1 MDALKAGRLLSCSD
15 ASGADADGFNPRQQ
29 REMGI
34 RDASPFW
41 IRAFQGCERD
51 SLPSQR
57 NRARPVHDRDDFRPR
72 LRRETHTTG
81 GRMKKAI
88 FSTIPKISR
97 LAILSLVLAVS
108 ASAFAQKTQA
118 AKGAEK
124 QGRIVLA
131 INEGASGNLTATD
144 IVFRYEEFKPVVE
157 KALSAPVTLVAV
169 RNAKELRN
177 AVATGAY
184 TLVMSRPADV
194 LAEAIR
200 DHGYQAVVAAK
211 EPAYALFIV
220 NKDSPLK
227 AIADIKGKSIVTPD
241 RYAYVWRIANAMMRD
256 NRISMEKEQVR
267 SMGDQAAIGWSMEG
281 RFFDVGVVSSTSG
294 VGRTWEKNG
303 GRVLARSPEVPNTPI
318 IASRNIS
325 AAQIQKLRATLVALE
340 STASGAAVLKKIGV
354 NGFKESS
361 SQTFLDL
368 LKWLGDLEAGKE

>member
-1 MDALKAGRLLSCSD
+1 
-15 ASGADADGFNPRQQ
+15 
-29 REMGI
+29 
-34 RDASPFW
+34 
-41 IRAFQGCERD
+41 
-51 SLPSQR
+51 
-57 NRARPVHDRDDFRPR
+57 
-72 LRRETHTTG
+72 
-81 GRMKKAI
+81 MKRTI
-88 FSTIPKISR
+88 FSTIFEFTR
-97 LAILSLVLAVS
+97 RVTLSLALAVN
-108 ASAFAQKTQA
+108 ASAFAQKHA
-118 AKGAEK
+118 AKDAEP
-124 QGRIVLA
+124 QSRLVLA

-144 IVFRYEEFKPVVE
+144 VVFRYEEFKPVVE
-157 KALSAPVTLVAV
+157 KALGAPLTLVAV

-177 AVATGAY
+177 AVTTGAY

-227 AIADIKGKSIVTPD
+227 TIADIKGKSIVTPD
-241 RYAYVWRIANAMMRD
+241 RYAYIWRIANAMMRD
-256 NRISMEKEQVR
+256 NRISLEKELVR

-281 RFFDVGVVSSTSG
+281 RFFDVGVVSSTSA

-318 IASRNIS
+318 IASPKIS
-325 AAQIQKLRATLVALE
+325 ATQIQKLRATLVALE

-354 NGFKESS
+354 NGFKEAS

>member
-1 MDALKAGRLLSCSD
+1 
-15 ASGADADGFNPRQQ
+15 
-29 REMGI
+29 
-34 RDASPFW
+34 
-41 IRAFQGCERD
+41 
-51 SLPSQR
+51 
-57 NRARPVHDRDDFRPR
+57 
-72 LRRETHTTG
+72 
-81 GRMKKAI
+81 MKKAI
-88 FSTIPKISR
+88 FSTIFEISR
-97 LAILSLVLAVS
+97 LAILSLILAVS
-108 ASAFAQKTQA
+108 TTSAFAQKQA
-118 AKGAEK
+118 AKGAE
-124 QGRIVLA
+124 RRLVLA

-144 IVFRYEEFKPVVE
+144 VVFRYEDFKPVVE

-227 AIADIKGKSIVTPD
+227 TIADIKGKSIVMPD

-256 NRISMEKEQVR
+256 NRISLEKEQVR

-281 RFFDVGVVSSTSG
+281 HFFDVGVVSSTSG

-318 IASRNIS
+318 IASSKIS
-325 AAQIQKLRATLVALE
+325 AAQNQKLRATLVALE